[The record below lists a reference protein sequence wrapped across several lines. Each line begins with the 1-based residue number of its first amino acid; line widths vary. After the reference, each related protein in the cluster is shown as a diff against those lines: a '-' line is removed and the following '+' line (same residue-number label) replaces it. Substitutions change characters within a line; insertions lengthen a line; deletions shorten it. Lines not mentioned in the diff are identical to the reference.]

1 MLANITIVSTLYIH
15 MNRFTKHDVAIGDI
29 PLATTYF
36 EAAVRHGSP
45 FEAYY
50 YLARIHSAQAGD
62 AWLPSHITSSACV
75 MAVSFYKH
83 VAERGVWDEI
93 SLTEA
98 EANWA
103 TDTNQGKE
111 LAMLKWW
118 VEAEKGSEIAQ
129 NNLAYVLDQGGPFY
143 PNTAVCSFA
152 HSCSDRTMLRLS
164 KLSPMTPSN
173 DTARLALTQWTRAA
187 AQRNVDALVKV
198 GDYYYHGLGVSEE
211 ETESSR
217 LEKAARYYQSAAET
231 QMSAL
236 AMWNLGWMYEN
247 GVGVPQVRVVL
258 ATLRT
263 IELNLSRISI

>member
-1 MLANITIVSTLYIH
+1 MLVNITIVSALYIH
-15 MNRFTKHDVAIGDI
+15 INRFTKYGIAIGDI

-83 VAERGVWDEI
+83 VAERGVWDEV

-129 NNLAYVLDQGGPFY
+129 NNLAYILDQGETLYLMPL
-143 PNTAVCSFA
+143 SLFA
-152 HSCSDRTMLRLS
+152 HSYSDRTMLRLS

-263 IELNLSRISI
+263 IELNLNRISI